1 MTYTEY
7 MDLEVGD
14 IIYHK
19 NIKKHNFKVVEAI
32 FATDQSLNYIVESE
46 GARLIFLLESIQY
59 YNVIK
64 A

>member
-1 MTYTEY
+1 MTYTEFTE
-7 MDLEVGD
+7 LKVGD
-14 IIYHK
+14 IIYHV
-19 NIKKHNFKVVEAI
+19 NIKTHKFKVVEAI